1 MFVGRKNILLSSEY
15 QHVVFAATEEELIL
29 CERVRLVTV
38 LMFILGAAAATTF
51 RRGSNIHN
59 RPQSVVCF
67 VQEELLNSDQLNFHI
82 QTSRHRII

>member
-1 MFVGRKNILLSSEY
+1 MLMFVGRKNILLSSEY

-51 RRGSNIHN
+51 RGG
-59 RPQSVVCF
+59 
-67 VQEELLNSDQLNFHI
+67 L
-82 QTSRHRII
+82 TYIIDLRVLPVLFRRSC